1 MGRKECLL
9 SVIHYGLALRRVTY
23 DGRSARSVVKNNKL
37 LQYPSGGVSG
47 HERAK
52 GGQKERREKRASE
65 TEKPRENRREQ
76 LAPRAA
82 AVSFS
87 SLFRARWMPVRE
99 RVINN
104 DLMSSNNGHHGW
116 FRGLAPSGG
125 LREIT
130 RRRVLASCLFAP
142 GVICLSRSFFFPF
155 FLLRF
160 SYSLSSSLVRSSRRG
175 LYTPMSPLLIGKA
188 GHTFAHTWGSF
199 APFPPLCPLFLSR
212 ASETCARC
220 PTGLPEPLTGPREIS
235 PLVIYTRSRWTQ
247 RR

>member
-1 MGRKECLL
+1 M
-9 SVIHYGLALRRVTY
+9 H
-23 DGRSARSVVKNNKL
+23 
-37 LQYPSGGVSG
+37 
-47 HERAK
+47 RA
-52 GGQKERREKRASE
+52 
-65 TEKPRENRREQ
+65 P
-76 LAPRAA
+76 P
-82 AVSFS
+82 VSFS

-142 GVICLSRSFFFPF
+142 GVICLSRSFFSPFPSPP
-155 FLLRF
+155 LLLLSILF
-160 SYSLSSSLVRSSRRG
+160 SRPLLRRG

-188 GHTFAHTWGSF
+188 GHTFTHTWGSF

-212 ASETCARC
+212 GSETCARC